1 MTQAPSATPTTESDT
16 AAVSEPAP
24 RFATRMRGYDRE
36 TVDAWAEQAEQ
47 RTTELQTQLLDKL
60 ARIANL
66 EGQLTRVRRELRY
79 LQDRDVFVESE
90 MQRARDNAERIEREA
105 ADRAHRVEQEAADR
119 AERVEREAT
128 DRAERLEH
136 DAQIRAM
143 QMIDRVA
150 TESDAMLDRA
160 RVDAQEIAAKYDGDL
175 ELSRRRLHRLAHMQ
189 SEAVQAIRSAM
200 TRFEHGLADLE
211 VIAPSTRAITE
222 GDTGA
227 SSLGGTMT
235 STGVI
240 DTRLKVRVT
249 PSGRGSAVSV
259 PAAETAKKL
268 ALGSA
273 ATISDD

>member
-1 MTQAPSATPTTESDT
+1 MSQTSNASPTTESET
-16 AAVSEPAP
+16 AVGTDPAP
-24 RFATRMRGYDRE
+24 RFATRMRGYDKE
-36 TVDAWAEQAEQ
+36 TVDAWADQAEH
-47 RTTELQTQLLDKL
+47 RAAELQTQLLDKS

-79 LQDRDVFVESE
+79 MQDRDVFVESE

-105 ADRAHRVEQEAADR
+105 ADRAARVEQEAADR
-119 AERVEREAT
+119 AGRVEREAT

-143 QMIDRVA
+143 QMIDRIS

-160 RVDAQEIAAKYDGDL
+160 RIDAQELAARYDTDL

-189 SEAVQAIRSAM
+189 TEAVQAIRSAM

-211 VIAPSTRAITE
+211 VIAPSSRTIS
-222 GDTGA
+222 GDETVSA
-227 SSLGGTMT
+227 LGSGTT
-235 STGVI
+235 SSTGVI

-249 PSGRGSAVSV
+249 PSGRRAGVPA

-268 ALGSA
+268 VQG
-273 ATISDD
+273 